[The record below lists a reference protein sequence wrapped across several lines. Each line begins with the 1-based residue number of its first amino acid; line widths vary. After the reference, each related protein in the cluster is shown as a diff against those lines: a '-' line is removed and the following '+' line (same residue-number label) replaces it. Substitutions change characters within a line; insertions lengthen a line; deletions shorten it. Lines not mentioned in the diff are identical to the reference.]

1 MRSGV
6 KQTDIIQYM
15 YSNEG
20 FKLKRP
26 KIILSIVG
34 GAKKLNMP
42 SNWKKDF
49 KSGLIKAA
57 KAANAWII
65 TGGLNI
71 GVAKLVGD
79 AISEAISAD
88 NVTVLGLATWGA
100 VDSNEVFIVIIY
112 TCKLFFEFYKLLF
125 FYLQRTDTETTKTHV
140 HIKKIF

>member
-1 MRSGV
+1 
-6 KQTDIIQYM
+6 M

-42 SNWKKDF
+42 STWKKDF
-49 KSGLIKAA
+49 KSGLINAA

-65 TGGLNI
+65 TGGLDT
-71 GVAKLVGD
+71 GVMRLVGD

-88 NVTVLGLATWGA
+88 NVTVLGLTTWGA
-100 VDSNEVFIVIIY
+100 VENNKDFIVMLSF
-112 TCKLFFEFYKLLF
+112 LF
-125 FYLQRTDTETTKTHV
+125 
-140 HIKKIF
+140 